1 MWSAKTSQCV
11 STVNCLQDG
20 IDSRPQGR
28 MLFNSCDLFHL
39 SNQTFYSAAQSNAL
53 CRSSSTTI
61 CAYLCYSMGSE
72 FVTIQTQWDGATNYS
87 MIRVK
92 VIKAP
97 QYDLV
102 DFEVNDHRIW
112 GLWCN
117 PQGEYNISSYSF
129 AYNGSWISAAM
140 EPPPDRC
147 IVIENGCDPK
157 QIYCS
162 YIFHPGKFQR
172 SVIDQALMVLIM
184 PINGCLLFS
193 F

>member
-1 MWSAKTSQCV
+1 MK
-11 STVNCLQDG
+11 CL
-20 IDSRPQGR
+20 
-28 MLFNSCDLFHL
+28 
-39 SNQTFYSAAQSNAL
+39 AQSNL
-53 CRSSSTTI
+53 LRRMSPTTI

-72 FVTIQTQWDGATNYS
+72 FVTVQTQWDGTTNYS

-102 DFEVNDHRIW
+102 DFEVNDNRIW

-117 PQGEYNISSYSF
+117 PQGEYNICSYSF
-129 AYNGSWISAAM
+129 VSTSGWISAAM

-147 IVIENGCDPK
+147 IVVENGCDPK
-157 QIYCS
+157 QTYCS

-172 SVIDQALMVLIM
+172 SVIDQALMVIFLFDTRMIYHSM
-184 PINGCLLFS
+184 IGPIFRCSVDQIFYPIRIYRYQY
-193 F
+193 

>member
-1 MWSAKTSQCV
+1 
-11 STVNCLQDG
+11 
-20 IDSRPQGR
+20 
-28 MLFNSCDLFHL
+28 MLDPKDVRYFVWFKQFRCENIIIFS
-39 SNQTFYSAAQSNAL
+39 AQSNL
-53 CRSSSTTI
+53 LRRSSPTTI

-72 FVTIQTQWDGATNYS
+72 FVTIQTQWDGTTNYS

-102 DFEVNDHRIW
+102 DFEVNENRIW

-117 PQGEYNISSYSF
+117 PQGEYNICSYSF
-129 AYNGSWISAAM
+129 VSGSGWISAAM

-147 IVIENGCDPK
+147 IVVENGCDPK

-172 SVIDQALMVLIM
+172 SVIDQALMV
-184 PINGCLLFS
+184 INVGS
-193 F
+193 RD